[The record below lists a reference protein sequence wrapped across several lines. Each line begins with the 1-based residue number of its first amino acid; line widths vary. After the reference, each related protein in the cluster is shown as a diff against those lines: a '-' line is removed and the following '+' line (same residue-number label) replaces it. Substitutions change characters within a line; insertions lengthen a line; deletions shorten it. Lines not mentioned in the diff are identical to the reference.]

1 MKRFIT
7 ATFLAFLL
15 AKATSFI
22 DKSADTTTSLG
33 KTLTQVSDFL
43 INIGLDNFKAFN
55 LIHLGK
61 GFNGAD
67 HIINYLITY
76 IPIFMLIMFLAK
88 PITNIFYNLLFKL
101 FTRKDNEMSDY
112 YKLQLRKNSKT
123 KTVLNY
129 IKRIF
134 LVLVFMLALIQLALF
149 AYTFHIHFLIIPL
162 LLIFI
167 VNKKYVLNTFRN

>member
-1 MKRFIT
+1 MNKFIT

-33 KTLTQVSDFL
+33 RTLNQVSDFL
-43 INIGLDNFKAFN
+43 ISIGLDNFKAFD

-67 HIINYLITY
+67 HVLNYLITY
-76 IPIFMLIMFLAK
+76 IPVFMLIMFLAK

-101 FTRKDNEMSDY
+101 FTRKDNGMSDY
-112 YKLQLRKNSKT
+112 YKLQMRKSSQT
-123 KTVLNY
+123 ATFLNY
-129 IKRIF
+129 TKRAFLILIF
-134 LVLVFMLALIQLALF
+134 ILFLTQLGLFVFTL
-149 AYTFHIHFLIIPL
+149 YIHFLIVPL
-162 LLIFI
+162 TLLFI
-167 VNKKYVLNTFRN
+167 INKKYVLDTFRN